1 MKAYVDTT
9 ILADI
14 LLNSG
19 QVKKDA
25 QKALATFDSSTLP
38 VYAIKEFKAGP
49 LHHFAYIHNKL
60 VTTKSF
66 QLSLQ
71 ALQKL
76 SRTPRRNQLSTSLQ
90 AIVQGLAKSFSKFTT
105 KDLIDKYPSANIDY
119 VQYDELRLA
128 ISGIIH
134 RAWKRRRKVT
144 SEIVEP
150 LTCYRES
157 APYMDRDLIVVDSC
171 ECSEEHGCCVGR
183 AMQKK
188 PETLSRMRESIKNS
202 SKPENQKRSKVL
214 REMIRKPK
222 ADITNQDCRNLGD
235 AVFVFFAPDDSI
247 ILTTNVQDFKPLAD
261 ALGKTVQRP

>member
-9 ILADI
+9 ILADV

-25 QKALATFDSSTLP
+25 QKALAAYDSSSLA

-71 ALQKL
+71 VLQKL
-76 SRTPRRNQLSTSLQ
+76 SRTPRRNQLSTSIQ
-90 AIVQGLAKSFSKFTT
+90 AIVQGLAKSLSKYTT
-105 KDLIDKYPSANIDY
+105 TDLAEKYPSASLDY

-128 ISGIIH
+128 ISGIIS

-144 SEIVEP
+144 SEIVDP

-157 APYMDRDLIVVDSC
+157 APYMDRDMIVLDSC
-171 ECSEEHGCCVGR
+171 ECAEEHGCCLGR
-183 AMQKK
+183 IMQKN
-188 PETLSRMRESIKNS
+188 PEALSRMRESIKS
-202 SKPENQKRSKVL
+202 SPKPENQRRSKVL

-222 ADITNQDCRNLGD
+222 EGITNKDCRHLGD
-235 AVFVFFAPDDSI
+235 AVFVFFAPSDSV
-247 ILTTNVQDFKPLAD
+247 ILTTNIQDFKPLAD
-261 ALGKTVQRP
+261 ALGKTVARP